1 MTIPVAAYQNTPWP
15 EPDNVSSDGRRQRS
29 SRSRRQII
37 EAVFDLL
44 KAGDLSPSAA
54 AVAKQAEV
62 GLRTV
67 FRHFEDMDSIYNE
80 MAEQAFEA
88 IKPKI
93 EVPLEAQTWREQLME
108 ILDKRADIFETVF
121 PMQICMHI
129 RRFKSDFLQAQHERD
144 LALFEQSLRAVL
156 PDIILND
163 PPLLAAL
170 DVALGFPTWQR
181 LRQDQGLTVDQA
193 KDAIAVIL
201 KALIKDIQD
210 D

>member
-1 MTIPVAAYQNTPWP
+1 M
-15 EPDNVSSDGRRQRS
+15 
-29 SRSRRQII
+29 
-37 EAVFDLL
+37 FDLL